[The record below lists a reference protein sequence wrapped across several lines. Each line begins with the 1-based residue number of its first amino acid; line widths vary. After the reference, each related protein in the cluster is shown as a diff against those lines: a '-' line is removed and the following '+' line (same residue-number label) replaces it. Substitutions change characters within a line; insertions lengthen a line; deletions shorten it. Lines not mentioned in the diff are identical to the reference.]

1 MQMVRNTIVLAFIS
15 ALALTGCS
23 SNKKTPDLLSFKNSS
38 TGPDEFAVLPGKSLQ
53 NPDDFTTLPA
63 PTPGG
68 SNLTDP
74 TPDVD
79 AVNALGGRGSLL
91 ERNGKLG
98 ADSALVNH
106 ASRFGLA
113 SGIRKTLASEDLE
126 YRRRHN
132 GRLLER
138 WFSVN
143 IYARAYRSQ
152 SLDRYLELRRLRLAG
167 VRTPAAPPR
176 VSTAQ

>member
-1 MQMVRNTIVLAFIS
+1 MQMVRNYIVLAIIS
-15 ALALTGCS
+15 VLALTGCGL
-23 SNKKTPDLLSFKNSS
+23 NKKTPDLLSFKNSA
-38 TGPDEFAVLPGKSLQ
+38 TGPDEFAVLPGKPIQ
-53 NPDDFTTLPA
+53 NPDNYTTLPT

-98 ADSALVNH
+98 ADGALVSH
-106 ASRFGLA
+106 AARFGMA
-113 SGIRKTLASEDLE
+113 SGIRQTLASEDLE

-143 IYARAYRSQ
+143 IYARAYKSMA
-152 SLDRYLELRRLRLAG
+152 LDRYLVQRRLRLAG
-167 VRTPAAPPR
+167 VRTPAAPPKD
-176 VSTAQ
+176 SAAQ